1 VSELLKNGL
10 QNAQKEVEAG
20 IAQAEAELGRLRHQ
34 CEQLEELIAV
44 GKATLY
50 AAQLKPS
57 FGARPAEKPSAKLSN
72 GRAAADA
79 SADVVKELQ
88 NHLT

>member
-1 VSELLKNGL
+1 MSERLKNGL

-20 IAQAEAELGRLRHQ
+20 IAQAEAELGRLRIQ

-50 AAQLKPS
+50 AAQLKPA
-57 FGARPAEKPSAKLSN
+57 FGTGTAEKPSVKLSN
-72 GRAAADA
+72 GRGDA
-79 SADVVKELQ
+79 SESVVKELQ
-88 NHLT
+88 NLT

>member
-1 VSELLKNGL
+1 VSELLKAGL

-34 CEQLEELIAV
+34 CDELEELIAV

-50 AAQLKPS
+50 AAQLKPG
-57 FGARPAEKPSAKLSN
+57 FGSAVEKRPARVQN
-72 GRAAADA
+72 GHNADTER
-79 SADVVKELQ
+79 VVKELS
-88 NHLT
+88 NHLG

>member
-1 VSELLKNGL
+1 VSELLKSGL

-34 CEQLEELIAV
+34 CEELEELIAV

-50 AAQLKPS
+50 AAQLKPG
-57 FGARPAEKPSAKLSN
+57 FGSAAPEKRTAKLSN
-72 GRAAADA
+72 GHNAD
-79 SADVVKELQ
+79 SERVVKELQ
-88 NHLT
+88 NHLS

>member
-44 GKATLY
+44 GKATMY
-50 AAQLKPS
+50 AAQLKPG
-57 FGARPAEKPSAKLSN
+57 FGSSRPAEKPSVKLSN
-72 GRAAADA
+72 GRGDA

>member
-1 VSELLKNGL
+1 VSDLLTSGL

-34 CEQLEELIAV
+34 CDQLEELIAV

-57 FGARPAEKPSAKLSN
+57 FGS
-72 GRAAADA
+72 A
-79 SADVVKELQ
+79 SADKRPAKVQNGHTADSERVVKELQ

>member
-1 VSELLKNGL
+1 VSERLKNGL

-20 IAQAEAELGRLRHQ
+20 ISQAEAELGRLRIQ

-50 AAQLKPS
+50 AAQLKPA
-57 FGARPAEKPSAKLSN
+57 FGTRTAEKSSMKFAN
-72 GRAAADA
+72 GRDDA
-79 SADVVKELQ
+79 SESVVKELQ
-88 NHLT
+88 KLT